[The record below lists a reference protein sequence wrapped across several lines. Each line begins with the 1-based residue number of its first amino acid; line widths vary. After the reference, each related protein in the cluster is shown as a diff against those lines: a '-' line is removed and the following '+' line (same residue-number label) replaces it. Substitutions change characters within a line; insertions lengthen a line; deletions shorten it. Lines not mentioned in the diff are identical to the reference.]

1 MKDDKIIPLSRAGF
15 ISDKNQEYYDLQ
27 IKIQNKMKQKQ
38 FFSYKYIDS
47 NTILIYKQKQE
58 SKNSFEC
65 VSQIVLQLLK
75 ENKDH
80 KFIVN

>member
-1 MKDDKIIPLSRAGF
+1 MKE
-15 ISDKNQEYYDLQ
+15 KN
-27 IKIQNKMKQKQ
+27 

-58 SKNSFEC
+58 SENSYKC
-65 VSQIVLQLLK
+65 VSQIVLQLLS
-75 ENKDH
+75 ENKQH